1 MIKLYRGTGLLCC
14 LYKNNK
20 VSVRIFNKH
29 RELLAESAAAPVR
42 AEQELTEITY
52 AVKESFWQSRVQEI
66 TGGGI
71 HVASHR
77 VQVSETIHLEST
89 APHPMPG
96 LLFVKSGTITAR
108 INDTACL
115 FAPRQHNLLYNAY
128 ATDHTTFD
136 KQDNLELFI
145 LSFQP
150 DRFLQ
155 VAEGHGPLLDTLA
168 DAMAGTKTFRLAAQR
183 NMPIMPAMYEIMHA
197 ILHCPFTGATKKLYL
212 EAKSLELLA
221 LQCGQLEEG
230 IVPKTKLKL
239 SPADIRKLQEVKDRL
254 VDDPAHTPTLAVLAK
269 ATGLN
274 EFKLKA
280 GFKELFGTTVFGF
293 LGGHRLQLAKTA
305 IEKTDRSLTDI
316 ALETGFS
323 SIYHFSYA
331 FKKKFGTSPSRYR
344 S

>member
-1 MIKLYRGTGLLCC
+1 
-14 LYKNNK
+14 

-42 AEQELTEITY
+42 VEQELAEIAY
-52 AVKESFWQSRVQEI
+52 AVKESFWQSQVQEI
-66 TGGGI
+66 TGSGI

-77 VQVSETIHLEST
+77 VQVLETIHLEST
-89 APHPMPG
+89 APYPMPG
-96 LLFVKSGTITAR
+96 LFFVKSGTITAR
-108 INDTACL
+108 IKDTAAPCL

-155 VAEGHGPLLDTLA
+155 VAEGNGPLLDTLA
-168 DAMAGTKTFRLAAQR
+168 DAMAGNKTFRLAALR
-183 NMPIMPAMYEIMHA
+183 NMPITPAMYEVMHA
-197 ILHCPFTGATKKLYL
+197 ILHCPFAGATKKLYL

-221 LQCGQLEEG
+221 LQCGQLEEE
-230 IVPKTKLKL
+230 VLPKTKLKL
-239 SPADIRKLQEVKDRL
+239 SPADIRKLQEVKELL
-254 VDDPAHTPTLAVLAK
+254 VDDPVHTPTLSGLAK

-293 LGGHRLQLAKTA
+293 LGRHRLQLAKTA

-331 FKKKFGTSPSRYR
+331 FKKKFGASPSRYR